1 MSQKLLID
9 GSRESQTQVAL
20 LSESGLEDFEFE
32 STSKRNLK
40 GNIYLGKVSRIEAS
54 LQAAFIDIGAEK
66 NGFLAFGEI
75 HPNYF
80 QIPVAD
86 REALIEA
93 EAGAEEEYNNENGI
107 NQNVTEQQNDLD
119 QNSTS
124 KTEGELEVSEI
135 KEKVSSNKKNKY

>member
-20 LSESGLEDFEFE
+20 LSDGGLDDFEFE
-32 STSKRNLK
+32 STSKKNLK

-86 REALIEA
+86 RGALIEA
-93 EAGAEEEYNNENGI
+93 EAEAEDEAENEASGG
-107 NQNVTEQQNDLD
+107 
-119 QNSTS
+119 
-124 KTEGELEVSEI
+124 GERERRARLG
-135 KEKVSSNKKNKY
+135 